1 VVLSRIGIGQRF
13 WVRRTM
19 WIVVAVIGTVMGG
32 TYLLSADT
40 GIQAGCFGITAITSL
55 TSMIIGPRLWRPRSS
70 RAWWLMA
77 VAAALFLVGAE
88 IRPWSVTQPGLLA
101 ASGDLFTLS
110 GYVSCILSL
119 VTLARSN
126 GRTERFA
133 LADGLTVAI
142 GAGAIA
148 AVIFALPAADTPGR
162 PTWIS
167 VLAGLYPVIDVI
179 LLLVL
184 LQLGFNI
191 AVGTPSYMSLAMSIS
206 LLLVGDVGYAWIGAQ
221 GRLVGSRLLD
231 LPYIASYTLFG
242 IAALHSSMPKL
253 QSPVRRSTQP
263 WSTSRLALIV
273 PALCAPPTLLLL
285 SSHPSSI
292 VRVIIASAAFGT
304 LALLVVRSVTAI
316 RSYVDAQTVLKTL
329 ITTDRLT
336 ALPNR
341 AGIYEKITERLATMP
356 ADESAWAVSLDI
368 DGFRMINETWG
379 HATGDQLLVDVATR
393 LRHAVPGNFV
403 SRTGGDEFL
412 ILVDGGRQDAL
423 DCAEQA
429 RASVAAPFD
438 VDGMEFSLT
447 VSVGVASARARS
459 AAIDLQRDA
468 DTAMGRAKAEG
479 RDRVVAF
486 GEGMRERVRERI
498 ELEMALRQALSRH
511 QFKVAYQPF
520 IDMASEQ
527 VIGCEA
533 LLRWELP
540 ERGAV
545 PPNAFIP
552 IAEET
557 GLIKEIGA
565 WVLREAARQVGLWRA
580 TGVVQDDFFVSVNC
594 SSRQLTDPGL
604 PELVRAV
611 TLDSGIS
618 PANLELEI
626 TESVMLGSVD
636 DADEALLVLARIRDL
651 GVGLSLDDFGTGY
664 SSLSYLSQLPVT
676 TVKLDRSFVGPL
688 EDVAADR
695 SIVKAV
701 QAIASALDL
710 RVIAEGVETQAQ
722 QAALAQLRV
731 PVGQGWLWGRAVS
744 AEEFARQW
752 GRGASSRDTVSP
764 GAAYADSAAG
774 KSNAQ

>member
-1 VVLSRIGIGQRF
+1 
-13 WVRRTM
+13 
-19 WIVVAVIGTVMGG
+19 
-32 TYLLSADT
+32 
-40 GIQAGCFGITAITSL
+40 
-55 TSMIIGPRLWRPRSS
+55 
-70 RAWWLMA
+70 
-77 VAAALFLVGAE
+77 
-88 IRPWSVTQPGLLA
+88 
-101 ASGDLFTLS
+101 
-110 GYVSCILSL
+110 
-119 VTLARSN
+119 
-126 GRTERFA
+126 
-133 LADGLTVAI
+133 
-142 GAGAIA
+142 
-148 AVIFALPAADTPGR
+148 
-162 PTWIS
+162 
-167 VLAGLYPVIDVI
+167 
-179 LLLVL
+179 
-184 LQLGFNI
+184 
-191 AVGTPSYMSLAMSIS
+191 
-206 LLLVGDVGYAWIGAQ
+206 
-221 GRLVGSRLLD
+221 
-231 LPYIASYTLFG
+231 
-242 IAALHSSMPKL
+242 
-253 QSPVRRSTQP
+253 
-263 WSTSRLALIV
+263 
-273 PALCAPPTLLLL
+273 
-285 SSHPSSI
+285 
-292 VRVIIASAAFGT
+292 
-304 LALLVVRSVTAI
+304 
-316 RSYVDAQTVLKTL
+316 
-329 ITTDRLT
+329 
-336 ALPNR
+336 
-341 AGIYEKITERLATMP
+341 
-356 ADESAWAVSLDI
+356 
-368 DGFRMINETWG
+368 
-379 HATGDQLLVDVATR
+379 
-393 LRHAVPGNFV
+393 
-403 SRTGGDEFL
+403 
-412 ILVDGGRQDAL
+412 
-423 DCAEQA
+423 
-429 RASVAAPFD
+429 
-438 VDGMEFSLT
+438 
-447 VSVGVASARARS
+447 
-459 AAIDLQRDA
+459 
-468 DTAMGRAKAEG
+468 MGRAKAEG